1 MVSCAMD
8 GYFSTFFCA
17 ITKKEDTCGAPYSK
31 DEKIE
36 FSFGFFGLK
45 NCSPYKKKHLSISS
59 LLYTAQLKTCC
70 INRHVVPF
78 CEIQAALEDTLS
90 FQHKKHA

>member
-36 FSFGFFGLK
+36 FSFDFL
-45 NCSPYKKKHLSISS
+45 
-59 LLYTAQLKTCC
+59 ALKTA
-70 INRHVVPF
+70 VPSKRSGG
-78 CEIQAALEDTLS
+78 IYLS
-90 FQHKKHA
+90 PP